1 MRGRR
6 SEGAREKE
14 GGVWSE
20 GGVSGEGGVRCEVG
34 VGGYGGEMSC
44 KGGVLRVCRPT
55 IFFLI
60 QIYFG
65 YGIYF

>member
-1 MRGRR
+1 MR
-6 SEGAREKE
+6 
-14 GGVWSE
+14 SE